1 MEVVKENNFTEEKV
15 QRITQEELAKI
26 QELTSEFNK
35 SKMAIGDVEIQKQNI
50 FNNIEVLKKEFA
62 LHEKLLI
69 EKYGEDSIVNIQ
81 TGEVTQKK

>member
-62 LHEKLLI
+62 LHEELLI
-69 EKYGEDSIVNIQ
+69 KKYGEDSIVNIQ

>member
-15 QRITQEELAKI
+15 QRITQEELTKI

-62 LHEKLLI
+62 LHEELLI